1 MIYHFQETEFISDIN
16 AFILEMR
23 HIAQE
28 RNRLFVYKTPQQIS
42 ELQDAVDYL
51 NQHLNGD
58 LKKIKE
64 CVFRICGGLAL
75 SIARTVI
82 FRLMIER
89 FKLLGV
95 LRCILKCVEILTQEC
110 TNMTGI

>member
-1 MIYHFQETEFISDIN
+1 MSGNLLCRRSSTKKVFWIYLSDETLMRLNFEGKKTVTYHFQETEFISDIN
-16 AFILEMR
+16 SFILEMR

-28 RNRLFVYKTPQQIS
+28 RNRLFVYKTSQQIS

-64 CVFRICGGLAL
+64 CVFPG
-75 SIARTVI
+75 
-82 FRLMIER
+82 F
-89 FKLLGV
+89 
-95 LRCILKCVEILTQEC
+95 VEDWH
-110 TNMTGI
+110 